1 MWIKAGEYEKAKK
14 FDSAIKVYE
23 DLYKNDSNSMIIAN
37 NLASLI
43 TTYRDDV
50 ESLERAFAIAR
61 RLRESKIP
69 AFQDTY
75 GWIEYRRGNFE
86 DALKYLEPAAAGLPK
101 DPLAQFHL
109 GMVYAA
115 LNDTAKARESL
126 SRAIEIAGDSPL
138 QQLKIAKE
146 TLDGLPAE

>member
-1 MWIKAGEYEKAKK
+1 MWIKAGEYERAEN
-14 FDSAIKVYE
+14 FDGAIKIYE
-23 DLYKNDSNSMIIAN
+23 DLYEIDSNSMIVAN

-50 ESLERAFAIAR
+50 ESLERAFTIAR
-61 RLRESKIP
+61 RLRETDIP

-86 DALKYLEPAAAGLPK
+86 DALEYLEPAAAGLPK

-109 GMVYAA
+109 GMTYAA
-115 LNDTAKARESL
+115 LKNTIKAREVL
-126 SRAIEIAGDSPL
+126 TRALEIAGDSPL
-138 QQLKIAKE
+138 KQFKVAKE
-146 TLDGLPAE
+146 TLDGLPSE